1 MPVYVSL
8 FFFLTVYKKISFD
21 ENWFFC
27 LNCDSQAKNE
37 DEAENKYKSFAFNDR
52 VCTYCWEL
60 NRSLVMLVFVFRIF
74 DSNES
79 RKL

>member
-21 ENWFFC
+21 KNRFFC

-52 VCTYCWEL
+52 VCTYC
-60 NRSLVMLVFVFRIF
+60 
-74 DSNES
+74 
-79 RKL
+79 